1 MAAEDQDLLVWLV
14 VALAVLAV
22 VAGTATVLAVR
33 LRRENETLRAEL
45 VSLRRPQ
52 LEGAPQK
59 ALQAAGWAMRAVV
72 DTAGRVRERG
82 FVGGVLL
89 APIEEL
95 AGWAMQGQDEIAAA
109 AMPDGT
115 VAFLFS
121 DIEGSTELNERLGDR
136 GWIKVLTVHDRLV
149 RKAVERYRG
158 HVVKTQGDGFMVA
171 FGSAADAVATA
182 VAVQRAVPDGHR
194 RLRQAAVRVRIGVHV
209 GPAVSRDGDYFGR
222 NVAKAARV
230 AARAGGG
237 QVLVSEEVRDAMLAE
252 DDGAEFTSAGTF
264 ELKGL
269 AGEHTLFA
277 VPTSVSRLS
286 RR

>member
-1 MAAEDQDLLVWLV
+1 MAAEDQHLLVWLL

-22 VAGTATVLAVR
+22 VAGAASVVAVR
-33 LRRENETLRAEL
+33 LRRENEKLHAEL
-45 VSLRRPQ
+45 ASLRRPQ

-89 APIEEL
+89 APIEDL

-136 GWIKVLTVHDRLV
+136 AWIKVLTVHDRLV
-149 RKAVERYRG
+149 RRAVERHGG
-158 HVVKTQGDGFMVA
+158 HVVKTQGDGFMIA
-171 FGSAADAVATA
+171 FGDA
-182 VAVQRAVPDGHR
+182 R
-194 RLRQAAVRVRIGVHV
+194 AAVLCSLGVQQALDEDPERWDEIRVRMGVHMGTSV
-209 GPAVSRDGDYFGR
+209 RRGDDLFGR
-222 NVAKAARV
+222 NVAMAARV
-230 AARAGGG
+230 AGLAGGG
-237 QVLVSEEVRDAMLAE
+237 EILISEPVHEAVGGLAGYRFGPPREV
-252 DDGAEFTSAGTF
+252 

-269 AGEHTLFA
+269 QGTHMVYA
-277 VPTSVSRLS
+277 VA
-286 RR
+286 RRGPDD

>member
-1 MAAEDQDLLVWLV
+1 VAAEDQDLLVWLV
-14 VALAVLAV
+14 VALAAV
-22 VAGTATVLAVR
+22 AVASTVVAVR
-33 LRRENETLRAEL
+33 LRRENELLRGEL
-45 VSLRRPQ
+45 ASLRRPQ

-136 GWIKVLTVHDRLV
+136 DWIKVLTVHDRLV
-149 RKAVERYRG
+149 RKAVERHGG

-182 VAVQRAVPDGHR
+182 VAVQRAVPDAHR

-230 AARAGGG
+230 AARAAGG
-237 QVLVSEEVRDAMLAE
+237 QVLVSEEVRDALL
-252 DDGAEFTSAGTF
+252 DDEGAELASAGTF

-269 AGEHTLFA
+269 AGEHTLYA
-277 VPTSVSRLS
+277 VPTPPRRVSR
-286 RR
+286 R